1 MQPND
6 TSCVSPRGRDTYGSD
21 SSGHGCVIGGYSK
34 LEAGFEDG
42 KDWDFVRTV
51 ASVVKEEDVE
61 EEEGSD
67 EKSWP

>member
-1 MQPND
+1 M
-6 TSCVSPRGRDTYGSD
+6 SPCGRDTYGGD
-21 SSGHGCVIGGYSK
+21 SSGHGCVVGAYGK

-42 KDWDFVRTV
+42 KDGVCVRIV
-51 ASVVKEEDVE
+51 ALVVKEEDVE